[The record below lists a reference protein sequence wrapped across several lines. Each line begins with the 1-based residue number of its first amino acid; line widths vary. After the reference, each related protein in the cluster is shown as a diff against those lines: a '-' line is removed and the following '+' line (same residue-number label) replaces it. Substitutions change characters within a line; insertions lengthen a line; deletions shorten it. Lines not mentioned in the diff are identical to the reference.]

1 MYKLVKTSK
10 KQELLEFYI
19 MFYFWNFALC
29 FIVSKNACGVFNRR
43 TNSLLTELGTTKRKW
58 TRFFPESNL
67 QIFKSW
73 IIDFDYKFSH
83 ESAHGPFLNRVV
95 ENLSRRGTTTL
106 TQSST
111 YKTNKASLANDGN
124 KTTTEIYC
132 AHTAPNHTKAWF
144 QVDLGK
150 PYSINSVKIYYRKE
164 GRHHYT
170 HE

>member
-1 MYKLVKTSK
+1 MKDRHNQK
-10 KQELLEFYI
+10 KMNEF
-19 MFYFWNFALC
+19 
-29 FIVSKNACGVFNRR
+29 
-43 TNSLLTELGTTKRKW
+43 
-58 TRFFPESNL
+58 FFPESNL

-83 ESAHGPFLNRVV
+83 ESAYGPFLNRVV
-95 ENLSRRGTTTL
+95 ENLSRRDTTTL

-111 YKTNKASLANDGN
+111 YNPNNTASLAKDGDIRT
-124 KTTTEIYC
+124 KEHYC
-132 AHTAPNHTKAWF
+132 AHTAPGSAKAWF